1 MCTGLTTLFNSLQV
15 HYPSDPLQP
24 GPMYFLV
31 PRKCSIFGVHC
42 EGIPRQVNYLND
54 ESGDCGKG
62 ANAVVSQLHHFFET
76 HGLGETEVFLHADNC
91 TGQNKNNC
99 MIQYLAWRILTGRH
113 SKITLSFLV
122 VGHTK
127 FAPDWCFGL
136 LKQKYRKTKIGS
148 ITGLAAVVNTSAQCN
163 YSQLVTTEDGRTLVK
178 TYDWTT
184 FFAAKFKRV
193 SSIKKIHHFVF
204 DIQNPGNVVIK
215 EHSDTSE
222 VGVSLLK
229 SDWTPNPS
237 KLPAVVQPKGLTP
250 ERSWYLYEKIRE
262 FCPTDEMDITCPLPT
277 TPKPSSRACSPHELL
292 SEITDPSDA
301 TPQPVSATP
310 STSSNR
316 WCGICRQ
323 PGHNS
328 RSCPRKE

>member
-1 MCTGLTTLFNSLQV
+1 
-15 HYPSDPLQP
+15 
-24 GPMYFLV
+24 MYFLV

-99 MIQYLAWRILTGRH
+99 MIQYLAWRILTKRH
-113 SKITLSFLV
+113 TKITLSFLV

-148 ITGLAAVVNTSAQCN
+148 LTKLAAVVNMSAECN
-163 YSQLVTTEDGRTLVK
+163 YSQLVTTEDGNTLVE

-184 FFAAKFKRV
+184 FFAKNFKKI
-193 SSIKKIHHFVF
+193 SGIKKLHHFIF
-204 DIQNPGNVVIK
+204 DTEKPGNVTVK
-215 EHSDTSE
+215 ERSDTSE
-222 VGVSLLK
+222 MEISLLK
-229 SDWTPNPS
+229 RDWTPNPS
-237 KLPAVVQPKGLTP
+237 QLPSVVQPKGLTP
-250 ERSWYLYEKIRE
+250 DRTWYLYDKIRD
-262 FCPTDEMDITCPLPT
+262 FCPPDDKDLTCPLPT
-277 TPKPSSRACSPHELL
+277 TPKPVSRASSPTEVL
-292 SEITDPSDA
+292 SEMNDSPAA
-301 TPQPVSATP
+301 THESVTVNP
-310 STSSNR
+310 STSKQPQKR
-316 WCGICRQ
+316 LCGICRQ

-328 RSCPRKE
+328 RSCPTKK